1 MFGQAAEITAVGA
14 HHVEIPVTGATAGEY
29 NAISCGRP
37 GRAAV
42 GMRVGSEIHH
52 TLASQ
57 IGAKDIECTAITAGS
72 GKDDAPLTVLLR
84 CVHFGRDDASSK
96 DRNERQGYEP
106 HNHRETSFIQSKMR
120 KNALV

>member
-1 MFGQAAEITAVGA
+1 
-14 HHVEIPVTGATAGEY
+14 
-29 NAISCGRP
+29 
-37 GRAAV
+37 
-42 GMRVGSEIHH
+42 MRVGSEIHH

-84 CVHFGRDDASSK
+84 CVHFGRDNASSK

-120 KNALV
+120 KNAFV